1 MKKSEAKTAE
11 KPAGVGAGPDA
22 KSGSKEKPVGVGA
35 KPDAK
40 AGGVPGAK
48 GGLAEPKGGGAEKAV
63 KKQGFDP
70 DAKYTFEEENERDD
84 AIRKLQRSYRVHRAR
99 TLLRLMIRN
108 NYVKLYDRENDMFFY
123 KNKTTGQTYTVK
135 PACLGRIDLDAPKQ
149 LKAPEDYDVGYM
161 EGMPEGWFL
170 GVFCST
176 FPRSGGR
183 FKDMDPKLVKEKEAL
198 AELMPHDF
206 ICRLKPENVT
216 MLEDPRSGEVLDTLE
231 RLGRIVTKK
240 GFFVLYICT
249 HVLTVVKGEPKT
261 NPGETAYFATK
272 ETVWGTP
279 EEIASSSVSL
289 SALCKKLSSL
299 PCRRKTVIINY
310 AHAPEPKKTLFAA
323 NRMVY
328 PPSDLLTRL
337 ADKAN
342 CAVIASCV
350 AGVSMTDALQ
360 HTASLATNKPTV
372 KDKAA
377 KEKAK
382 EGGAGAK
389 VADAGGKEAKKEG
402 KGGDPEGTAGP
413 EDKDLE
419 HADEKSQHSDHSAHT
434 DDKEFDDEDG
444 EGGAEGGGGQPVHED
459 SAEEFFRML
468 DGKDHSHDDQ
478 KGFMSYLRGKFESAK
493 ASANNWSRTMDQ
505 FVADW
510 KVPPEAEIV
519 QTPKPPKMRADWSKD
534 LETGKFTVRLPTS
547 SEVLDSRWRLAAWY
561 VKRTVG
567 PPVNFIRQQLR
578 ALKKRTMRG
587 PCQSSTLGFPQE
599 EMLLFGTAMVDG
611 LRGGAHRPD
620 KRVVSAAMLFSH
632 IEDRMRRQCVQLYE
646 AALAKALRL
655 AEEAVKY
662 ANDARKYPDKEPEI
676 LLDRQAVIDTVNPAD
691 YNQNPLFFVPKNNA
705 KAAKNPI
712 CIRCGPPAAPQRP
725 FIVRTGTNEALLE
738 WYCPEFDGVT
748 PWKFQIEMANRS
760 RVYKQWR
767 PINYTPEIKTTR
779 FLVRELP
786 SGVPCR
792 FRISAYNN
800 GGWSRDSEESVVVI
814 PGEELTPLQ
823 TAGRWRKLVMG
834 GPLSIL
840 DKLKAEPFNRLENL
854 LALKRLAA
862 LAQKSTGFT
871 KGSVQVK
878 AATAAL
884 TCLDTFPNDPEVVR
898 AAINLVGWTLA
909 GGPAKDKVR
918 MVLEQSPFLPT
929 ITKYLERFRL
939 DSTVLSSAAFV
950 RQAMTVVP
958 QPPVYVPPPDI
969 WDEDKKG
976 DDDDDSDATDSE
988 EEKDKDG
995 VAGGAEVKMK
1005 NKLDD
1010 SRTAIGSYLNFAMG
1024 RIPEQMKKAQEE
1036 AEKIAEQKRNAATA
1050 DNEAKQK
1057 ANVKGN
1063 GYGKGKGK

>member
-1 MKKSEAKTAE
+1 MKKIEAKTAE
-11 KPAGVGAGPDA
+11 KPAGEGAKPDA
-22 KSGSKEKPVGVGA
+22 KSGSKAKEKP
-35 KPDAK
+35 
-40 AGGVPGAK
+40 
-48 GGLAEPKGGGAEKAV
+48 
-63 KKQGFDP
+63 KQGFDP

-99 TLLRLMIRN
+99 MLLRLMIRN
-108 NYVKLYDRENDMFFY
+108 NYVKLYDRVNDMFFY

-135 PACLGRIDLDAPKQ
+135 PACLGRIDLDPPKQ

-183 FKDMDPKLVKEKEAL
+183 FKDMDPKLMKEKEAL

-206 ICRLKPENVT
+206 VCRLKPENVT

-310 AHAPEPKKTLFAA
+310 AHVPEPKKTLFAA

-360 HTASLATNKPTV
+360 HTASLATNKPTA

-382 EGGAGAK
+382 EGAGAK
-389 VADAGGKEAKKEG
+389 VAIAGGNEAKEG

-434 DDKEFDDEDG
+434 DDKEFDDEEG
-444 EGGAEGGGGQPVHED
+444 VGGAEGGGPPAHED

-478 KGFMSYLRGKFESAK
+478 RGFMSYLRGKLESAK
-493 ASANNWSRTMDQ
+493 SSANNWSRTMDQ

-519 QTPKPPKMRADWSKD
+519 KTSKPPKLRADWSKD
-534 LETGKFTVRLPTS
+534 PKTGNFTVRLPTS
-547 SEVLDSRWRLAAWY
+547 SEVFESRWRLAAWY

-578 ALKKRTMRG
+578 FLKKRTMRG

-599 EMLLFGTAMVDG
+599 EMLLFGNAMIDG

-655 AEEAVKY
+655 AEETVKI

-725 FIVRTGTNEALLE
+725 FIVRAGTNEALLE
-738 WYCPEFDGVT
+738 WYCPEFDGVA

-792 FRISAYNN
+792 FRISAFNN

-854 LALKRLAA
+854 LGLKRLAA

-918 MVLEQSPFLPT
+918 LVLEQSPFLPT

-939 DSTVLSSAAFV
+939 DSTVLSSASFV

-958 QPPVYVPPPDI
+958 LPPVYVPPPDV
-969 WDEDKKG
+969 WDEDKKDG
-976 DDDDDSDATDSE
+976 DDDSDATDSE
-988 EEKDKDG
+988 EEKEKDG
-995 VAGGAEVKMK
+995 GAGGVSGAEVKTK
-1005 NKLDD
+1005 NKLND
-1010 SRTAIGSYLNFAMG
+1010 SRTAIGSYLYFTLG
-1024 RIPEQMKKAQEE
+1024 RIPEH
-1036 AEKIAEQKRNAATA
+1036 N
-1050 DNEAKQK
+1050 
-1057 ANVKGN
+1057 
-1063 GYGKGKGK
+1063 